1 MTYGFLSFLLAV
13 LIINASP
20 GPAMLYVMNQSL
32 RHGVRTGL
40 KAAAGVEFG
49 VFFYVLLAAFGL
61 MLIFKEVPLLYRIVQ
76 VAGALYLLYLAYT
89 CWPRR
94 SAAGASASGEG
105 TSPPA
110 RFAFGKGVLI
120 NLSNPKIGLFFV
132 SLLPQFVPADA
143 QPAWLYFLIYG
154 LVFNIGGILVNMTVG
169 LAAHN
174 LRAFIQRSSW
184 FDYVPPVLFLAI
196 AVLTLTREFA

>member
-13 LIINASP
+13 LIINLAP

-61 MLIFKEVPLLYRIVQ
+61 MLIFKEVPLLYRIIQ
-76 VAGALYLLYLAYT
+76 VAGALYLLYLAYQ

-94 SAAGASASGEG
+94 SAAASDGEAA
-105 TSPPA
+105 PA
-110 RFAFGKGVLI
+110 PAGFAFGKGMLI
-120 NLSNPKIGLFFV
+120 NLTNPKIGLFFV
-132 SLLPQFVPADA
+132 SLLPQFVPVDA

-154 LVFNIGGILVNMTVG
+154 LVFNIGGIVVNMTVG

-184 FDYVPPVLFLAI
+184 FDYVPPVLFLGI
-196 AVLTLTREFA
+196 ALLTLTREFA